1 MHAGEYV
8 KTTKRGQIVTKNSGY
23 NENARR
29 RQWTSDRN
37 IFQQIF
43 RSILLLLHISLMC
56 YFQGSCLNHLAK
68 ALSWDVIR
76 PITRN

>member
-29 RQWTSDRN
+29 RQ
-37 IFQQIF
+37 
-43 RSILLLLHISLMC
+43 
-56 YFQGSCLNHLAK
+56 
-68 ALSWDVIR
+68 
-76 PITRN
+76 